1 MTLPCRSFERR
12 RGSRPSSGG
21 FRRARLF
28 FLRRRGTI
36 AARKQG
42 GTDMEKQPQLHT
54 IAPVYD
60 ENSRILILGSFP
72 SVKSREAA
80 VFLRPSAK
88 PLLACAR
95 RCARRGRAPQTAAEK
110 EVPAPAPWRRAVGRH
125 RLLRHCRLVRREH
138 HECGAKRPL
147 AHSGRRA
154 GPPHLLQRRHGLPLL
169 PPVRRGRMGERRRL
183 CPPPVP
189 PTRARPCRRSRSA
202 GARRSRRGFDGSE
215 PVKNVTLT
223 C

>member
-1 MTLPCRSFERR
+1 
-12 RGSRPSSGG
+12 
-21 FRRARLF
+21 
-28 FLRRRGTI
+28 
-36 AARKQG
+36 
-42 GTDMEKQPQLHT
+42 MEKQPQLHT

-80 VFLRPSAK
+80 FFYGHPQNRFWRV
-88 PLLACAR
+88 LAAVL
-95 RCARRGRAPQTAAEK
+95 GEETPQTAAEK
-110 EVPAPAPWRRAVGRH
+110 KS
-125 RLLRHCRLVRREH
+125 LLL
-138 HECGAKRPL
+138 
-147 AHSGRRA
+147 
-154 GPPHLLQRRHGLPLL
+154 
-169 PPVRRGRMGERRRL
+169 L